1 MGTDELHDAALHCP
15 FCGHQ
20 IHVDIDA
27 SAGDQ
32 DYQDECPDCGSDIHL
47 QVVCD
52 ELREKIIVRV
62 NSDDENFY

>member
-1 MGTDELHDAALHCP
+1 MDFDELHDAALHCP

-27 SAGDQ
+27 SNGDQ

-47 QVVCD
+47 IVNVD
-52 ELREKIIVRV
+52 AVRDKIFVRV
-62 NSDDENFY
+62 RSDDENFY